1 MPGMQILFIG
11 GTGNIS
17 TACSR
22 AALAAGHALTVLTRG
37 RRALDLPGAAWL
49 VADIADE
56 SATQAALAGRT
67 FDVVVNFI
75 AFTVEHI
82 ERDLR
87 LFTGRCG
94 QYLFISSASC
104 YTKPLPLPVREDSPL
119 GNPLWEYSQRKVA
132 CEQRLWQAQ
141 EASGL
146 NVTIVRPSH
155 TYDTIIPLA
164 FGGGGDWTG
173 CARMLAG
180 KPMIV
185 PGDGTSIWTVT
196 HSDDV
201 ASALLGLYGNPQA
214 FGQAFHITGDE
225 WLTWAGIHHE
235 VAAVL
240 EVTANLVPITSAA
253 IIAKHPHKLGSLLGD
268 KSHSAI
274 FDNAKIKRAVPG
286 WSQRVPFATGIRR
299 TLAWFQADPQRL
311 TIRPETE
318 AEIEEML
325 ALVPLSARA
334 GS

>member
-1 MPGMQILFIG
+1 MRILFIG

-22 AALAAGHALTVLTRG
+22 VALAAGHDLTLLTRG
-37 RRALDLPGAAWL
+37 RRAVELPGAEWIT
-49 VADIADE
+49 ADIADE
-56 SATQAALAGRT
+56 AATRAALGERT
-67 FDVVVNFI
+67 FDVVVDFI
-75 AFTVEHI
+75 AFTVEQI

-94 QYLFISSASC
+94 QYIFISSASC
-104 YTKPLPLPVREDSPL
+104 YTKPLPLPVTEASPL
-119 GNPLWEYSQRKVA
+119 GNPLWDYSQRKVA
-132 CEQRLWQAQ
+132 CEERLWQARD
-141 EASGL
+141 AGVG
-146 NVTIVRPSH
+146 VTVVRPSH

-201 ASALLGLYGNPQA
+201 ASAMLGLYGNPRA
-214 FGQAFHITGDE
+214 LGQAYHITGDE
-225 WLTWAGIHHE
+225 WLTWEGIHHE
-235 VAAVL
+235 IAAALGVAAI
-240 EVTANLVPITSAA
+240 LVPVTSAA
-253 IIAKHPHKLGSLLGD
+253 IIARHPNKRGSLLGD
-268 KSHSAI
+268 KSHSAL
-274 FDNAKIKRAVPG
+274 FDNSKIKQAVPG
-286 WSQRVPFATGIRR
+286 WRQQVLFAQGIRR
-299 TLAWFQADPQRL
+299 TLAWFQADPARM

-325 ALVPLSARA
+325 ALTALKA
-334 GS
+334 GA